1 MRRFV
6 PSIAIV
12 IGAIPLRLF
21 AAEGAPVPGAPSGE
35 IRLIVRA
42 DDMGSSHAAN
52 LACVKAWKEGIVRSV
67 EVLVPAPW
75 FPEAVKMIAENPGM
89 DIGVHLDLTSEW
101 DTCRWGPI
109 TRSPS
114 LMDEDGRFYPMN
126 RQRSD
131 FPPRTG
137 FLDAKP
143 KPEEVEAELRAQIEL
158 AKKRIGSISHMS
170 AHMGTPVCTPEF
182 RAIAEKLSKEYG
194 LPVDVPP
201 GVRFARGF
209 PQKLSPEEK
218 EAWFAKMLEGLEPG
232 LWLFIEHPG
241 MDGPEMGAMGH
252 IGYRDVALD
261 REGVT
266 RAFTSGKVKEVV
278 AKRGIR
284 LLSYA
289 EAAREAKAAQPPADR
304 PSGDDKTSAAPGRRA
319 APPNP
324 KLVKLPFAFGGE
336 RMENTP
342 VAFKDRP
349 LLVENVRPGGIHAKG
364 KDAYLSI
371 TDLVTGQ
378 SVARFGEGHSFVS
391 AFVEGA
397 ELNVFATAFESF
409 GAVMD
414 TKRIDRLVTTDLK
427 TWKQETVLNRDGE
440 EQFFNTSVCRDDQ
453 GYIMAYESDVPV
465 RWCFRFARSKDL
477 SRWEKIRGLEFAD
490 VGGKTAAAN
499 PTIRYI
505 PPYWYLIYGV
515 WCFQEPH
522 ASYYRYRLP
531 ETKYVTLVARSKD
544 LVSWDLSP
552 TTGPM
557 LDPVPGEGINNTDA
571 DLFEFE
577 GNTYIFY
584 ATGDQATWGTIRAAM
599 YGGPMRECLES
610 FFPGGAPLLRFDAKE
625 RKYLAPE

>member
-1 MRRFV
+1 MRLFV
-6 PSIAIV
+6 PSLAV
-12 IGAIPLRLF
+12 VFGAIPPGLL
-21 AAEGAPVPGAPSGE
+21 AAEAGSAPGAAAGE
-35 IRLIVRA
+35 VRLIVRA

-75 FPEAVKMIAENPGM
+75 FPEAAKMIAENPGM

-101 DTCRWGPI
+101 DTCRWGPL

-126 RQRSD
+126 RQRPD

-143 KPEEVEAELRAQIEL
+143 RPEEVEAELRAQIEL
-158 AKKRIGSISHMS
+158 ARKRIGSISHLS
-170 AHMGTPVCTPEF
+170 AHMGTPVSTPEF
-182 RAIAEKLSKEYG
+182 RAMTEKLSREYG
-194 LPVDVPP
+194 LPVDMVP
-201 GVRFARGF
+201 GARFAKGF
-209 PQKLSPEEK
+209 PPKLSPEEK
-218 EAWFAKMLEGLEPG
+218 EAWLAEMLEGLEPG
-232 LWLFIEHPG
+232 LWLLIEHPG
-241 MDGPEMGAMGH
+241 MDVAEMQALGH
-252 IGYRDVALD
+252 IGYRDVAVD

-278 AKRGIR
+278 ARRGIR

-289 EAAREAKAAQPPADR
+289 EALREAKAAPEAGR
-304 PSGDDKTSAAPGRRA
+304 PSGGGETSAAPGRRA
-319 APPNP
+319 APPSP
-324 KLVKLPFAFGGE
+324 RLVKLPFAFGGE
-336 RMENTP
+336 RMESTP
-342 VAFKDRP
+342 VTFGGRP
-349 LLVENVRPGGIHAKG
+349 LLVENVRPGGVHAKG

-409 GAVMD
+409 GEVMD
-414 TKRIDRLVTTDLK
+414 TKRIDRLVSTDLK
-427 TWKQETVLNRDGE
+427 AWRQETVLDRDGD

-453 GYIMAYESDVPV
+453 GYLMAYESDIPV

-490 VGGKTAAAN
+490 VGGKSAAAN
-499 PTIRYI
+499 PTIRYFA
-505 PPYWYLIYGV
+505 PYWYLIYGV

-522 ASYYRYRLP
+522 ASYYRYRMP
-531 ETKYVTLVARSKD
+531 ETKYVTVVARSKD

-552 TTGPM
+552 TAGPM
-557 LDPVPGEGINNTDA
+557 LDPIPGEGINNTDA
-571 DLFEFE
+571 DLFEYE

-584 ATGDQATWGTIRAAM
+584 ATGDQATWGTIRLAM
-599 YGGPMRECLES
+599 YPGPMRECLEAY
-610 FFPGGAPLLRFDAKE
+610 FPAGAPLLRFDAKE
-625 RKYLAPE
+625 RRYVKP